1 MEERIFISPKPVHAQ
16 SAEINLPASKSVL
29 NRQLLMAAMHGI
41 VVQENLIDDQADD
54 VRLMQKVIR
63 QINEAGDSGSTAEIK
78 CQNAATVFRMA
89 SVYAAYLGGDYYFTG
104 AEALKKRPVGEL
116 AAGLADAGVRVSF
129 PETAGYPPMH
139 IRSTGLHKSHLV
151 LKASESSQQI
161 SGFLI
166 AGACIPGGLTL
177 EITGHVVSEPY
188 ISLTLKLMQEAGA
201 RLYRDENRFRVEE
214 TGYPALHLRKEA
226 DWSSAAFFY
235 AGLSLLPPGSSLVLK
250 DLQINSSQADE
261 EAAELFGLL
270 GIHTEMVGH
279 GVLITR
285 HSNSQTDFNAD
296 FTHCPD
302 LFNAFA
308 TAAALRQ
315 IPCTL
320 SGLRHL
326 RFKESDRLMNFL
338 GGLDQLGYRYTL
350 DEDILKLTGEYQKAS
365 NIPILSSSK
374 DHRMAM
380 SFALSGLRHPVIL
393 DNPYVVSKSF
403 PGFYQEFSKLA
414 DIGTV

>member
-1 MEERIFISPKPVHAQ
+1 MEERILISPQTDQAK
-16 SAEINLPASKSVL
+16 SAEINLPASKSIL
-29 NRQLLMAAMHGI
+29 NRQLLMAAMQGI
-41 VVQENLIDDQADD
+41 AVQENLIDDQADD
-54 VRLMQKVIR
+54 VRLMYEVIR
-63 QINEAGDSGSTAEIK
+63 QVNEAYDSGGLAEIG

-89 SVYAAYLGGDYYFTG
+89 SVYAAYRGGDYYFTG
-104 AEALKKRPVGEL
+104 SEALKKRPVGEL
-116 AAGLADAGVRVSF
+116 AAGLTDAGVRVSF
-129 PETAGYPPMH
+129 PATAGYPPMH
-139 IRSTGLHKSHLV
+139 IRSTGLHVSHLM

-177 EITGHVVSEPY
+177 EIKGQVVSEPY
-188 ISLTLKLMQEAGA
+188 ISLTLNLMQDAGA
-201 RLYRDENRFRVEE
+201 RLHREGNRVRVEE

-235 AGLSLLPPGSSLVLK
+235 AALSLLPAGSSLVLK
-250 DLQINSSQADE
+250 DLRSKSGQADE
-261 EAAELFGLL
+261 EAIKLFGLT
-270 GIHTEMVGH
+270 GINTQTADND
-279 GVLITR
+279 VLITS
-285 HSNSQTDFNAD
+285 HNNSQTGFDAD
-296 FTHCPD
+296 FTRCPD

-338 GGLDQLGYRYTL
+338 GGLDHLGYSYTL
-350 DEDILKLTGEYQKAS
+350 DEDVLKLTGDYQKPSDIPVLYSS
-365 NIPILSSSK
+365 N

-380 SFALSGLRHPVIL
+380 SFALAGLRQPVIL
-393 DNPYVVSKSF
+393 RNPNVVSKSF
-403 PGFYQEFSKLA
+403 PGFYQEFSKIA
-414 DIGTV
+414 DIGAV